1 MHIVI
6 YHRPY
11 HHVSPCI
18 SLCITLHIIM
28 YHRAYHHVTDQC
40 DQREFYYFK
49 KPNFFICLN
58 AKKST
63 FCPIFFFK
71 SGEGFKFYMCQKGLP
86 RNLFTYNNTILFD
99 ETCQDIQPY
108 EVIEKQFISRRHEM
122 SCVNL
127 FLIAM

>member
-40 DQREFYYFK
+40 DQREFHYFK

-63 FCPIFFFK
+63 FCPTFFSRVVKVSSFACAKKVCQEICLPTIIQFYSMKHAKISNLTKLLK
-71 SGEGFKFYMCQKGLP
+71 SNSSHGVM
-86 RNLFTYNNTILFD
+86 R
-99 ETCQDIQPY
+99 
-108 EVIEKQFISRRHEM
+108 
-122 SCVNL
+122 
-127 FLIAM
+127 